1 MQEATQLGGLFVLP
15 VIALVVG
22 EVRGAILL
30 GPLMAVGTGLLVWMI
45 AGALLLFGVKR
56 FKRTSLVGKL

>member
-1 MQEATQLGGLFVLP
+1 
-15 VIALVVG
+15 
-22 EVRGAILL
+22 
-30 GPLMAVGTGLLVWMI
+30 VWVI